1 MSLKDTRF
9 ELNRELSMRK
19 TKYPA
24 WIQSGLLNKER
35 AEKQITRLE
44 DAITVLNTMTEA
56 EYKVFLERAKKG
68 TQAIF
73 QTSLF

>member
-1 MSLKDTRF
+1 MSLKDSRF

-19 TKYPA
+19 AKYPA
-24 WIQSGLLNKER
+24 WIQSGLLNKDR

-44 DAITVLNTMTEA
+44 DAITVLSAMTEA
-56 EYKVFLERAKKG
+56 EYKMFLESAKKG
-68 TQAIF
+68 TSPIV